1 MRHLRLAVIWLFAL
15 TLSAQGL
22 FGHAARA
29 HRVAVV
35 SSVAGLCIPAPG
47 EDDPHQGR
55 DCLSHCLTVATPES
69 APPPAVAE
77 LLLPAARFTGASR
90 PVATAPLL
98 TQILR
103 LDHAPRAPPAGA

>member
-35 SSVAGLCIPAPG
+35 STVAGLCIPAPG
-47 EDDPHQGR
+47 EGDQHHGR
-55 DCLSHCLTVATPES
+55 DCLSHCLTVAVPES
-69 APPPAVAE
+69 APPPVVANP
-77 LLLPAARFTGASR
+77 LLPVGQFAGVSR
-90 PVATAPLL
+90 PVAPAPRL

-103 LDHAPRAPPAGA
+103 LDHAPRGPPAVA